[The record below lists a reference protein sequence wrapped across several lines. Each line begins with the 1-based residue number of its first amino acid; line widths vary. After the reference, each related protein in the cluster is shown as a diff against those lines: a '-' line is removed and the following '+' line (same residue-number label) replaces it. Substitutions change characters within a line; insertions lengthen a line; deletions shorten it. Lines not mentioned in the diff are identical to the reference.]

1 MKTKEEPY
9 VDKYRILE
17 FRPNQ
22 FVIERSYA
30 VRSFFSSKIVG
41 EEWYKPEESVY
52 YLTSYKTIELAAEVI
67 ESMIERNG
75 FVPRVVKEYFGDKK

>member
-17 FRPNQ
+17 YVPNR

-30 VRSFFSSKIVG
+30 IRSFFGNKITG
-41 EEWYKPEESVY
+41 EGWFKPEESLY
-52 YLTSYKTIELAAEVI
+52 YLGSYNSIVLATQAIEV
-67 ESMIERNG
+67 MIERDG
-75 FVPRVVKEYFGDKK
+75 FVPRVVKEYVAEAK